1 MKRKPIIRHRGYLIG
16 ELVREKDAVQFCL
29 LSAEVAAYN
38 KANNKRL
45 YEGVMELYETYG
57 YYREDFV
64 SLTLKGKDGVQQI
77 AAVLSDFRSN
87 PLNKIAGRTV
97 LKELLGTY

>member
-1 MKRKPIIRHRGYLIG
+1 
-16 ELVREKDAVQFCL
+16 
-29 LSAEVAAYN
+29 
-38 KANNKRL
+38 
-45 YEGVMELYETYG
+45 MELYETYG
-57 YYREDFV
+57 YYREDLV